1 MKTIYTVKS
10 PHKRALW
17 LICPAFTATGHIR
30 RNTLTIR
37 QLFTTAQNP
46 NFRPVTTRHHHH
58 RTMIIPRPLL
68 RSPLLRSASLLCPCT
83 IRPVIVSPILSFLRT
98 KVTINQ
104 ILRGSRVP
112 PKKKRVKKPEAPDLK
127 QSPFKKAVV
136 QKVFIVKPKVRPPSL
151 PPVPQTAVSN
161 VSSRLAWEV
170 CLFCL
175 RSMCSRYLQ

>member
-1 MKTIYTVKS
+1 
-10 PHKRALW
+10 
-17 LICPAFTATGHIR
+17 
-30 RNTLTIR
+30 
-37 QLFTTAQNP
+37 
-46 NFRPVTTRHHHH
+46 
-58 RTMIIPRPLL
+58 MIIPRPLL

-83 IRPVIVSPILSFLRT
+83 IRPATVSPILSFLRT

-151 PPVPQTAVSN
+151 PPVPQAKAAQCSFF
-161 VSSRLAWEV
+161 RLARGV
-170 CLFCL
+170 FCQQVYL
-175 RSMCSRYLQ
+175 LQMLTVETQFGAKKSRDGEIVYGPLGGGVYPRYRT